1 MIASLEDYFL
11 ESLNKSKLGKL
22 AGLVNRFG
30 GRLSHRAG
38 DVFAASAQRKAQ
50 RKYSMIRR
58 ELLRFDE
65 SLESAMAFSGK
76 GE

>member
-1 MIASLEDYFL
+1 
-11 ESLNKSKLGKL
+11 
-22 AGLVNRFG
+22 
-30 GRLSHRAG
+30 
-38 DVFAASAQRKAQ
+38 
-50 RKYSMIRR
+50 MIRR